1 MSDMLFD
8 CHKVKFLRLSH
19 SKLWKIILKS
29 KMVEYKK
36 GLRATHVTL
45 KRYMEKSYSPNVLS
59 MSTFIQ

>member
-1 MSDMLFD
+1 
-8 CHKVKFLRLSH
+8 
-19 SKLWKIILKS
+19 
-29 KMVEYKK
+29 MVGYKK